1 LETLLSFLDH
11 FNHAHNADLQSWTPW
26 FQGDALLGY
35 VQDNFKE
42 RGLSF
47 GLWQESEQGLV
58 IPSLSEGEL
67 NQLFARFA
75 KDT

>member
-47 GLWQESEQGLV
+47 GLWQEVEQGLV
-58 IPSLSEGEL
+58 IPSLAEE
-67 NQLFARFA
+67 RFN
-75 KDT
+75 